1 MHQDGSSYKADP
13 IDLLHPINL
22 KWGGGG
28 HTSGHRGALQLGAS
42 RVQVYPPAVLEV
54 EDGA

>member
-1 MHQDGSSYKADP
+1 MHRDGSSYKADP

-22 KWGGGG
+22 KRGGG
-28 HTSGHRGALQLGAS
+28 HSSGHRGALQLGAS